1 MKKMGVQDVAEA
13 VLERIKTRFP
23 KDAELGSSDKA
34 LILRISRFHQAKRKL
49 FSKDKRKATTKKKAE
64 WERKSFLKVTKA
76 SPGGRPK
83 KRASAVETSEN
94 DLLKKIRV
102 LIEEHCSAN
111 STNRRE
117 LLDKI
122 VKNCRTNWKEKEDKG
137 IIYWHSYIFDKVVF

>member
-34 LILRISRFHQAKRKL
+34 LILRISRFHQPKRNH
-49 FSKDKRKATTKKKAE
+49 FSNDKREATTKQKAE